1 MMIGIRHWVL
11 RRPREVAGIL
21 IFPSEEPG
29 SGRPDCK
36 LKVTQGVK
44 VGAKIVLESLMAGLR
59 IT

>member
-36 LKVTQGVK
+36 LKVTQGVNM
-44 VGAKIVLESLMAGLR
+44 ELR
-59 IT
+59 LF